1 MSVTPYSPATAAATG
16 AISTRHVR
24 VRRQGRDDSP
34 NELRAFGVAPAFF
47 PLFRFHGAD
56 RLMSSSGRTASVAAS
71 WNHLRNRHGES
82 SAIDAEGPVTPRT
95 SRLGAAAVGSSSGDH
110 SYAIAWG
117 RGREGLL
124 LFPSGTPGG

>member
-56 RLMSSSGRTASVAAS
+56 KLMSSSGRTASVAPS
-71 WNHLRNRHGES
+71 WNQLKNRPGGS
-82 SAIDAEGPVTPRT
+82 PALDAGGLVTPPDIKV
-95 SRLGAAAVGSSSGDH
+95 LGSGRRVVLGRPLVPDC
-110 SYAIAWG
+110 AGAW
-117 RGREGLL
+117 
-124 LFPSGTPGG
+124 T